1 MMVIVAHS
9 LHETSLYAH
18 LDDGRN
24 APVVSVGDTVE
35 KGDLLGFVGMTGFT
49 SGPHTHFEIR
59 VDGLIDNPAKWL
71 R

>member
-9 LHETSLYAH
+9 LHEASLYAH
-18 LDDGRN
+18 LDDGRS
-24 APVVSVGDTVE
+24 APVVKIGDKVD
-35 KGDLLGFVGMTGFT
+35 KGELIGFVGMTGFT

-59 VDGLIDNPAKWL
+59 VDGLTADPAKWL